1 MLLLL
6 TYDWYLLVHLKLYY
20 SVRKVDPISE
30 DEAWDNFV
38 SAINNEKT
46 LENYVRSLN
55 EFIAFHYLRSYDE
68 FIKVSVHQIQ
78 NFLNDCKKCNQNSR
92 LVDKSQKADNGKTPK
107 MVQASTDSF
116 KSLELKHQDPL
127 TAQTLTSKVNF
138 GINHVS
144 NMQIFGI

>member
-1 MLLLL
+1 MNSLHFIILEAMMNSSK
-6 TYDWYLLVHLKLYY
+6 YLYTK
-20 SVRKVDPISE
+20 S
-30 DEAWDNFV
+30 
-38 SAINNEKT
+38 KT
-46 LENYVRSLN
+46 
-55 EFIAFHYLRSYDE
+55 
-68 FIKVSVHQIQ
+68 
-78 NFLNDCKKCNQNSR
+78 FLMTVKKCNQNSR